1 MPVVDTGTIKRGMTI
16 ILDNELYKVLEHEH
30 NKQGRGTANVRLTL
44 RNVRTGSTT
53 TRTVMA
59 GERFEQAILE
69 NKKVQFLY
77 RDGDQFHFMDQET
90 YEQPIV
96 NADIVGDSAKYM
108 KDGLEMEL
116 LVYGDEALEV
126 SLPTAVELMIT
137 DTEPNYKGDTTTGGK
152 PATLETGA
160 VTQVPFFVNRGET
173 VRVDTRT
180 GQYIER
186 VS

>member
-1 MPVVDTGTIKRGMTI
+1 MPVVDTGSMKRGMTI
-16 ILDNELYKVLEHEH
+16 IYDNELYKVLEHEH

-77 RDGDQFHFMDQET
+77 RDGDQFYFMDQET
-90 YEQPIV
+90 YEQPMV

-116 LVYGDEALEV
+116 LVYGEEPLEV

>member
-1 MPVVDTGTIKRGMTI
+1 MPVVDTGTMKRGMTI
-16 ILDNELYKVLEHEH
+16 IFDNELYKVLEHEH

-116 LVYGDEALEV
+116 LLYGDEALEV

-186 VS
+186 V

>member
-1 MPVVDTGTIKRGMTI
+1 MVDTGSMRKGITI
-16 ILDNELYKVLEHEH
+16 IYDGELCKILEYAHV
-30 NKQGRGTANVRLTL
+30 KQGRGSAYVRLTL
-44 RNVRTGSTT
+44 RNVRTGATFVK
-53 TRTVMA
+53 TVMA
-59 GERFEQAILE
+59 GERFEQALLE

-77 RDGDQFHFMDQET
+77 RDGDDFYFMDQET

-96 NADIVGDSAKYM
+96 NASVIGDAAKYM
-108 KDGLEMEL
+108 KEGLELEL
-116 LVYGDEALEV
+116 LFYGDEALDI

-160 VTQVPFFVNRGET
+160 VTQVPFFVERGEV

-180 GQYIER
+180 GDYIER
-186 VS
+186 VG

>member
-1 MPVVDTGTIKRGMTI
+1 MPVVDTGSMKRGMTI
-16 ILDNELYKVLEHEH
+16 IYDNELYKVLEHEH

-77 RDGDQFHFMDQET
+77 RDGDQFYFMDQET
-90 YEQPIV
+90 YEQPMV
-96 NADIVGDSAKYM
+96 NADIVGNSAKYM

-116 LVYGDEALEV
+116 LVYGEEPLEV